1 MNERASNCH
10 GVVVA
15 GLQTKDSAIRDL
27 HRHGQDEE
35 ILD

>member
-1 MNERASNCH
+1 MKERASNWH

-15 GLQTKDSAIRDL
+15 GLQTKDSAIRYL
-27 HRHGQDEE
+27 HRHEQDEE